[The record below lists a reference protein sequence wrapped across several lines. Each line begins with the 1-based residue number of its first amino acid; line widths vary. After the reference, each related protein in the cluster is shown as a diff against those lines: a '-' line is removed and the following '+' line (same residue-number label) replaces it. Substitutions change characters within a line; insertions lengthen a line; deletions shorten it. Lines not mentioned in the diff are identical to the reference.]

1 MHPLL
6 LYCILLLYC
15 YCTAYCQQLEWQ
27 VRMDVQVCCHHD
39 AGVFTVHRP
48 WPLACCGAHALAHG
62 ACGIS
67 GLTSVGSLHAGSHQG
82 CHSWVVALVVEVQVM
97 EAKVVVKVVEGG
109 DWAARGAEGWV
120 ALAMVEMVTAL
131 LGLVVVMGELWW

>member
-1 MHPLL
+1 
-6 LYCILLLYC
+6 
-15 YCTAYCQQLEWQ
+15 
-27 VRMDVQVCCHHD
+27 
-39 AGVFTVHRP
+39 
-48 WPLACCGAHALAHG
+48 
-62 ACGIS
+62 
-67 GLTSVGSLHAGSHQG
+67 
-82 CHSWVVALVVEVQVM
+82 VVALVVEVQVM